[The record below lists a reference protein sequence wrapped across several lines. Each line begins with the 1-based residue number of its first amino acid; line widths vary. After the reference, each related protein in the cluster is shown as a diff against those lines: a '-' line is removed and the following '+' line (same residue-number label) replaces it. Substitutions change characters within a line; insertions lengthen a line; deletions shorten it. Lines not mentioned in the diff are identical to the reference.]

1 VIAAANLLLVLSLAA
16 PDAGADASG
25 GGDAGVH
32 VDGGADAG
40 DVGVRIEAPRP
51 PPPPPAVSVTGVV
64 LAMGSPDVVP
74 AVGLAVDGQP
84 AAETDGD
91 GRFQLRLSPGRHTI
105 QIQHPG
111 FLAFTEVID
120 AGKTA
125 ELTLRLTPTRA
136 PGEYET
142 VVRPPPREAPQL
154 TLEKSEIT
162 MTPGSLGDPFRVIES
177 LPGVVPVLWPLPI
190 YAVRGS
196 NPGNTGYF
204 VDGLRVPALFHFALG
219 PAVIHPQFLDN
230 LTFYPSAYPP
240 GYGRYVGGVVV
251 AETSNA
257 PNDRFRGSVDVRL
270 YDAAV
275 TASTPFNEGKG
286 TASAAA
292 RYAYPGAMLS
302 LLQEE
307 VDLHYWD
314 YQVRVDHP
322 LGPGRLSVL
331 ALGSYDSLTVTE
343 TTVRSIQPP
352 PGSGPGI
359 DPETEED
366 KEKVALTFH
375 RVDLRWRAPLGG
387 GRLLAGLGAGYDRTS
402 APYDSNADVSV
413 SGRSLLPRVV
423 YDRGFG
429 VASGSDPGSPP
440 ALLLTVGAD
449 GELTDYDAL
458 AASID
463 PTRALGALR
472 ARSAILL
479 GAHAGL
485 TLRAGERFVASPGLR
500 VDSYRESGAHALDVQ
515 PRLHLRYRIGGKLW
529 LKASGGRATQL
540 PSIPLQIPGFEG
552 FGLPRHGLQHSWQTS
567 VGAERPLF
575 GGLELDATAY
585 AQRMRLT
592 DMRDPEA
599 GSDPALD
606 FLVSREALSYG
617 LELLVRRPPRERL
630 HGWLSYTLSKAL
642 RAFEGGVVSAAD
654 WDQRHVVNLVVGY
667 RWRRYTLGGRFH
679 LHTGRQVRI
688 GGTSPVEFGRLPAFY
703 QLDLRLDRRFL
714 FDSATVDLYIEL
726 VNSTLTTQVVDLY
739 RDTGA
744 GPIREDGFRLVLP
757 SLGVRVEF

>member
-16 PDAGADASG
+16 PDAGADAG
-25 GGDAGVH
+25 
-32 VDGGADAG
+32 GGADAG
-40 DVGVRIEAPRP
+40 AVDARAGAYDASADAGDVVVRVEAPRP
-51 PPPPPAVSVTGVV
+51 PPPPPTVPITGVV
-64 LAMGSPDVVP
+64 LAMGSADVVP
-74 AVGLAVDGQP
+74 AVGLAVDGMP

-91 GRFQLRLSPGRHTI
+91 GRFQLRLTPGRHTI
-105 QIQHPG
+105 QVQHPG
-111 FLAFTEVID
+111 FLPFTEVFD
-120 AGKTA
+120 TGKA
-125 ELTLRLTPTRA
+125 AALTLRLTPTRA

-177 LPGVVPVLWPLPI
+177 LPGVVPVMWPLPI

-219 PAVIHPQFLDN
+219 PAVIHPQYLDS

-240 GYGRYVGGVVV
+240 VYGRYVGGVVA

-286 TASAAA
+286 TVSAAA

-314 YQVRVDHP
+314 YQARVDHP

-343 TTVRSIQPP
+343 SSVRREVQPP
-352 PGSGPGI
+352 PLVRPQALGLVAQVA
-359 DPETEED
+359 DPEED

-375 RVDLRWRAPLGG
+375 RVDLRWRAPVGR
-387 GRLLAGLGAGYDRTS
+387 GRLLAALGAGYDRTA
-402 APYDSNADVSV
+402 APYDSNGDVTV
-413 SGRSLLPRVV
+413 SGRSVLPRVV
-423 YDRGFG
+423 YDRAFG
-429 VASGSDPGSPP
+429 AGTDAGAPP
-440 ALLLTVGAD
+440 PLLLTVGAD

-458 AASID
+458 SASID
-463 PTRALGALR
+463 PDRALGALR

-485 TLRAGERFVASPGLR
+485 TWRASERFVASPGVR
-500 VDSYRESGAHALDVQ
+500 VDTYRESGAHAVDVQ
-515 PRLHLRYRIGGKLW
+515 PRLHLRYRIGEQLW

-592 DMRDPEA
+592 DLRDPEFN
-599 GSDPALD
+599 DPALD
-606 FLVSREALSYG
+606 FLISREALSYG
-617 LELLVRRPPRERL
+617 LELLLRRPARERL

-642 RAFEGGVVSAAD
+642 RSFEGGVVSPAD

-667 RWRRYTLGGRFH
+667 RKQPF
-679 LHTGRQVRI
+679 V
-688 GGTSPVEFGRLPAFY
+688 
-703 QLDLRLDRRFL
+703 
-714 FDSATVDLYIEL
+714 
-726 VNSTLTTQVVDLY
+726 TTMW
-739 RDTGA
+739 
-744 GPIREDGFRLVLP
+744 I
-757 SLGVRVEF
+757 S